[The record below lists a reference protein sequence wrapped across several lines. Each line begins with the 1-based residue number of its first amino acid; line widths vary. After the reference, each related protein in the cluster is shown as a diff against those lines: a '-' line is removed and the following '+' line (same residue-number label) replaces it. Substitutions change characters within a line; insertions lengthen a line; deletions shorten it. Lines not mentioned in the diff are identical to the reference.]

1 MLINY
6 FINKM
11 FLHIAGPRYLY
22 STLWGPFT
30 SVHMSNII
38 FIFIFMCRWVR
49 EFLDD
54 QNQGLDHL
62 IEYLSFRLV
71 MMRHEQRISESRNS
85 SEERLAGNITAGGS
99 SGPGVL
105 L

>member
-1 MLINY
+1 
-6 FINKM
+6 
-11 FLHIAGPRYLY
+11 
-22 STLWGPFT
+22 
-30 SVHMSNII
+30 MS
-38 FIFIFMCRWVR
+38 RWVR

-85 SEERLAGNITAGGS
+85 SEERLAGTAGGS
-99 SGPGVL
+99 SGPGILFWNFCTDLIVICKNDL
-105 L
+105 YEEWEFYVGIHLTH

>member
-1 MLINY
+1 
-6 FINKM
+6 M
-11 FLHIAGPRYLY
+11 F
-22 STLWGPFT
+22 
-30 SVHMSNII
+30 MS
-38 FIFIFMCRWVR
+38 RWVR

-85 SEERLAGNITAGGS
+85 SEERLAGSVTAAGS
-99 SGPGVL
+99 SGPGTLSGNFPSGSFSYFV
-105 L
+105 

>member
-1 MLINY
+1 
-6 FINKM
+6 
-11 FLHIAGPRYLY
+11 
-22 STLWGPFT
+22 
-30 SVHMSNII
+30 MS
-38 FIFIFMCRWVR
+38 RWVR

-85 SEERLAGNITAGGS
+85 SEERLAGNVTAAGS
-99 SGPGVL
+99 SGPGTL
-105 L
+105 FLNLSSDESDLHEE

>member
-1 MLINY
+1 MLLPSHYDQLVIIM
-6 FINKM
+6 FI
-11 FLHIAGPRYLY
+11 
-22 STLWGPFT
+22 
-30 SVHMSNII
+30 
-38 FIFIFMCRWVR
+38 CRWVR

-85 SEERLAGNITAGGS
+85 SEERLAGNMTAGGS
-99 SGPGVL
+99 SVSGIIFL
-105 L
+105 HLSEE

>member
-1 MLINY
+1 M
-6 FINKM
+6 
-11 FLHIAGPRYLY
+11 
-22 STLWGPFT
+22 
-30 SVHMSNII
+30 
-38 FIFIFMCRWVR
+38 FMCRWVR

-85 SEERLAGNITAGGS
+85 SEERLASNMTAGGS
-99 SGPGVL
+99 SASGIFLKPARGIRSTEL
-105 L
+105 PSLHRFIS